1 MEKSTSQLDPMVV
14 LRDTVSRFR
23 RKANE
28 CQFAINNIGM
38 HDPYPWTIQQ
48 AVYDV
53 EADRLDDLISLCDGT
68 ATKNASADNYGEEAE
83 RVESLIDVC
92 RGESSTTVS
101 RGFDVDDLPV
111 SAAETIDDNADT
123 LPLMPRSG
131 LTPQR

>member
-68 ATKNASADNYGEEAE
+68 ATKNASAD
-83 RVESLIDVC
+83 
-92 RGESSTTVS
+92 T
-101 RGFDVDDLPV
+101 LPV
-111 SAAETIDDNADT
+111 TAETIDDIGVVNEQT
-123 LPLMPRSG
+123 
-131 LTPQR
+131 